1 MTPSLT
7 STVKC
12 GVRICGGP
20 LSPHIALYRA
30 KLEGLGY
37 TPALVLYH
45 LRLFAKLD
53 LWLLRRKQRLRWLN
67 EKKVD
72 RFLQRLRAK
81 HPMVCRGTRS
91 ALRLL
96 LTVLRDK
103 GVVAPKREP
112 VATSPAERLANEY
125 RA

>member
-7 STVKC
+7 SPVKC
-12 GVRICGGP
+12 GVRIGGGP

-30 KLEGLGY
+30 KLEELGCR
-37 TPALVLYH
+37 PALVLYH

-53 LWLLRRKQRLRWLN
+53 LWLQRKKQCLWWLN

-72 RFLQRLRAK
+72 RFLERLRAK
-81 HPMVCRGTRS
+81 HPRVCRGAPS

-96 LTVLRDK
+96 LTVLRDI
-103 GVVAPKREP
+103 GVEEP
-112 VATSPAERLANEY
+112 
-125 RA
+125 